1 MMRSFLLVALTMV
14 TGAAAHELQENR
26 ATLVLRDKTHISV
39 TLYIAYS
46 DALHPALMPQRPF
59 ASFLLIYSAMKPEE
73 MQKELFRAQAK
84 FQASTRMYLSPGP
97 GKEIPFT
104 NWVWPDVKQV
114 QTMLQQRIMA
124 AMVDPN
130 GHSHETPIEIRA
142 DANAPHE
149 IGAITVKFPEEFQ
162 KVLVVSYR
170 PNQVWV
176 DSKTLSPEI
185 KFPGLP

>member
-1 MMRSFLLVALTMV
+1 MNIKKFALALMLLVPY
-14 TGAAAHELQENR
+14 AAAHELQENR

-46 DALHPALMPQRPF
+46 DALYQALMPQRPF
-59 ASFLLIYSAMKPEE
+59 AAFLLIYSAMKPEDLE
-73 MQKELFRAQAK
+73 KELRRAQSK
-84 FQASTRMYLSPGP
+84 FQSATRMYLSPGP
-97 GKEIPFT
+97 GREITIT

-124 AMVDPN
+124 AMVDPK
-130 GHSHETPIEIRA
+130 GHAHDSPIEIRA

-149 IGAITVKFPEEFQ
+149 IVSVTVKFPEEFR

-170 PNQVWV
+170 PNQLWV
-176 DSKTLSPEI
+176 DSQSLSPEI
-185 KFPGLP
+185 KF